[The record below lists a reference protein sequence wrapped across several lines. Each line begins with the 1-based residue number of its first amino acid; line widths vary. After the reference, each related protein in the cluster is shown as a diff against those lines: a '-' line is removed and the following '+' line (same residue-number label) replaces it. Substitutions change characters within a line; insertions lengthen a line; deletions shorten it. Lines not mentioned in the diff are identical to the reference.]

1 MLTLLTNA
9 NVYAPE
15 PLGLKCVLIAGS
27 RIVWIGDEVPHT
39 ATELGV
45 HSRDLE
51 GKRLI
56 PGLVDPHV
64 HLTGGGGEAGAQS
77 KVPPL
82 ALSRYTK
89 NGITSVVG
97 LLGTDDATR
106 HPRELVTAVN
116 GLRAEGLS
124 AWCYTAGYHVP
135 PMTLTGTV
143 RGDIAHI
150 DAIIGVKTAVS
161 DHRSS
166 QPTLDEFLRL
176 ASEAHVGGLLT
187 GKAGIMHIHVGD
199 GERGFAL
206 IREAL
211 SHSEIPP
218 RVFNPTHVNRRRA
231 LLDDAVQLAREG
243 CHVDITAFPVLDGE
257 DAYTAPEALVR
268 YLGLGGPP
276 ERVSVSSDGGGCLGI
291 FDDEGR
297 IVSMDI
303 GDPGSPAFALR
314 TLLDEG
320 HALERVLP
328 AFTLNAARLLRLT
341 GKGHI
346 AVGASADLVVLD
358 ERGGVSD
365 VMARGRWHVAD
376 GALQVTGTFDVP
388 AARTQNV
395 SR

>member
-15 PLGLKCVLIAGS
+15 ALGLKSVLVAGTRIA
-27 RIVWIGDEVPHT
+27 WIGDEAPRVT
-39 ATELGV
+39 IDLDMRT
-45 HSRDLE
+45 RDLE
-51 GKRLI
+51 GRRLI

-64 HLTGGGGEAGAQS
+64 HLTGGGGEAGPQS

-106 HPRELVTAVN
+106 HPRELVTAVA

-166 QPTLDEFLRL
+166 QPTRDEFLRL

-187 GKAGIMHIHVGD
+187 GKAGVVHIHVGD

-206 IREAL
+206 IREAIA
-211 SHSEIPP
+211 HSEIPP

-231 LLDDAVQLAREG
+231 LLDDAVRLAQEG
-243 CHVDITAFPVLDGE
+243 CHVDITAFPVLEGE

-268 YLGLGGPP
+268 YLELGGPP
-276 ERVSVSSDGGGCLGI
+276 ERVSVSSDGGGCLGV

-297 IVSMDI
+297 IVSMDV

-314 TLLDEG
+314 TLLGEG

-358 ERGGVSD
+358 ERGGISD
-365 VMARGRWHVAD
+365 VMSRGRWHVVD
-376 GALQVTGTFDVP
+376 GTLQVTGTFDVP

-395 SR
+395 SL